1 MSKKKE
7 KDYNQIQ
14 KSLESDNQVE
24 TLSLSKAIAQGR
36 KDPVFFGEF
45 FLGLQF
51 HPAQKIWLWT
61 TTKTKIREAHEL
73 AVVTNTPIPPL
84 EDMLEHNF
92 LKNILCP
99 SNRFGKTFV
108 TAVKHIWYCFYKI
121 GAQGTPDQM
130 DDIRYAT
137 LNLSPHSMQ
146 VDAAYRYV
154 IDILNSKFIYQ
165 WEGKSI
171 RNKCRI
177 QRFLID
183 HKQVKREITFQN
195 NSTIKGAPTGDDQAS
210 SLAGTQFFYIS
221 YDEAPQSNH
230 LREELPAK
238 IQSRLIDS
246 GGPLDIIG
254 TPEVDKPSHAYYNR
268 IARHG
273 LVLEKG
279 FFTLQGRLIDNI
291 FIGKEERTTVLEAI
305 RQTDPEKYRQV
316 AFGEFITT
324 GAKLFDTAVI
334 DNIWNEKQMIMQG
347 QRDRLYLISV
357 DWGFSD
363 TGDPTVIK
371 ILDITDMVGCKDP
384 SKNQVYYEMVY
395 SEIIKG
401 GSPYEALAKLRLL
414 QRDFNDARIIHDSS
428 GMGGV
433 MIKKMLRELH
443 VQHVY
448 DFAIAKK
455 AKEEMLFLTVRALTY
470 GRKYHHDG
478 KGKVI
483 EEVPLYGKLRSFYDA
498 ILEEQM
504 GNYRVDDKKLEQDH
518 VISLG
523 MALWYMERKF
533 SGHQTKMFN
542 LNILATTPEQ
552 ILNVPNSKIKTK
564 SFNIIERHITN

>member
-1 MSKKKE
+1 MAKKK
-7 KDYNQIQ
+7 DYSKIQ
-14 KSLESDNQVE
+14 RALEAEDQVE
-24 TLSLSKAIAQGR
+24 ALSFSKAIAQGR

-45 FLGLQF
+45 FLGLEF
-51 HPAQKIWLWT
+51 HAAQKIWLWT
-61 TTKTKIREAHEL
+61 TTKTRIKDAYDL
-73 AVVTNTPIPPL
+73 AVATDQNIPPL
-84 EDMLEHNF
+84 AELLEHNF

-121 GAQGTPDQM
+121 GAQGTPDQLKDM
-130 DDIRYAT
+130 RFAT

-154 IDILNSKFIYQ
+154 IDILNSKFIYK

-171 RNKCRI
+171 RNQCRI
-177 QRFLID
+177 GSFLVD

-195 NSTIKGAPTGDDQAS
+195 GATIKGAPTGDDQAS

-230 LREELPAK
+230 LRAELPAK

-279 FFTLQGRLIDNI
+279 FFTLQGRLTDNV
-291 FIGKEERTTVLEAI
+291 FIGDKEKETVLEAI
-305 RQTDPEKYRQV
+305 KQTDPEKYRQV
-316 AFGEFITT
+316 AFGEFVTT
-324 GAKLFDTAVI
+324 GSKLFDTAVI
-334 DNIWNEKQMIMQG
+334 ENLWNEAEMLTQGMQNR
-347 QRDRLYLISV
+347 QYLMGI

-371 ILDITDMVGCKDP
+371 IFDITEMKGCKNP
-384 SKNQVYYEMVY
+384 KENKVYYEMVF
-395 SEIIKG
+395 SEVIKG
-401 GSPYEALAKLRLL
+401 GSPYEALARVRIL
-414 QRDFNDARIIHDSS
+414 QQEFNDAQIIHDSS

-443 VQHVY
+443 VQHLY

-455 AKEEMLFLTVRALTY
+455 AKDEMLFLAVRAMTFS
-470 GRKYHHDG
+470 RKYHYGD
-478 KGKVI
+478 KGKII
-483 EEVPLYGKLRSFYDA
+483 EEVPQYGKIRSFYDT
-498 ILEEQM
+498 ILEEQL
-504 GNYRVDDKKLEQDH
+504 GNYRMDDKKLEQDH
-518 VISLG
+518 VIAFA
-523 MALWYMERKF
+523 MPIWYMEKKF
-533 SGHQTKMFN
+533 AGHQTKVFN
-542 LNILATTPEQ
+542 LNVLASTPDQ
-552 ILNVPNSKIKTK
+552 ILKTPHSNIKTK
-564 SFNIIERHITN
+564 SFNITERHITN